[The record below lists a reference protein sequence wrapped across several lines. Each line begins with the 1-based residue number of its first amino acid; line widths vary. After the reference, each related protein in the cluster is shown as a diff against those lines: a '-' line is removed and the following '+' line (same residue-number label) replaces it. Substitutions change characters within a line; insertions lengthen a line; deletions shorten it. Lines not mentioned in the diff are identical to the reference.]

1 MEVMARNSTEQRMSL
16 GKLHVISN
24 FSEGVE
30 IRITGIACGCELIY
44 NPFSNTYTD
53 FGWAKDS
60 SWGFLEFCSCSVWI
74 S

>member
-30 IRITGIACGCELIY
+30 IRITGIACGCELI
-44 NPFSNTYTD
+44 
-53 FGWAKDS
+53 
-60 SWGFLEFCSCSVWI
+60 
-74 S
+74 